1 MSYHG
6 WVSVLLNSFVALAI
20 AFILP
25 RMSSHEDPTGRGRMS
40 WWVYFAGLV
49 LISLA
54 SRELFFAS
62 DSPEQTIH
70 AIWLAAAAMAGT
82 ILKWA
87 LTVLAS
93 RGRSFHEK
101 SLVRSLLFSTVGLVW
116 GGRMFLDSG
125 IPVLALFGFANG
137 FFWQAV
143 FDDGGR
149 IFSRERCQ

>member
-1 MSYHG
+1 MSYHV

-70 AIWLAAAAMAGT
+70 AIWLA
-82 ILKWA
+82 
-87 LTVLAS
+87 VFAS
-93 RGRSFHEK
+93 LIAPFGGFFASGFKRA
-101 SLVRSLLFSTVGLVW
+101 FST
-116 GGRMFLDSG
+116 
-125 IPVLALFGFANG
+125 I
-137 FFWQAV
+137 
-143 FDDGGR
+143 
-149 IFSRERCQ
+149 